1 MPDKEAYGPDEIV
14 EAIEDY
20 LRVRPQ
26 AADTL
31 EGIARWWLSGN
42 LQNASLDQIQQ
53 AVDELCRRGVLK
65 ATQRSG
71 QVIYQS
77 AAASGDNGSSK
88 R

>member
-1 MPDKEAYGPDEIV
+1 MPDKEADGPGGIV

-42 LQNASLDQIQQ
+42 LQNASLDQIQH
-53 AVDELCRRGVLK
+53 AVDELCRRGVLQ

-77 AAASGDNGSSK
+77 AATSGDNGSS
-88 R
+88 

>member
-1 MPDKEAYGPDEIV
+1 MPDKDADRADAIAD
-14 EAIEDY
+14 AIEDY
-20 LRVRPQ
+20 LRARPQ

-31 EGIARWWLSGN
+31 EGIAQWWLSGD
-42 LQNASLDQIQQ
+42 LQNASLERIQQ
-53 AVDELCRRGVLK
+53 AVDELCRKGVLE

-77 AAASGDNGSSK
+77 AATGGNNGSSG